1 MGRATHGS
9 VKLAWSMR
17 TSRFFSDMM
26 EFNAVGGKQSM
37 KQALGALLGADSSV
51 EMERMQVELWRN
63 MPALEKARAVEQV
76 SRSVRELSMA
86 GIRSRHP
93 SASEKEC
100 RLRYAVLT
108 LGRSLACEAYPEA
121 GRLSDL

>member
-1 MGRATHGS
+1 
-9 VKLAWSMR
+9 MR

-26 EFNAVGGKQSM
+26 EFNAAGGKQSM
-37 KQALGALLGADSSV
+37 KQAPGALLGADSSV

-63 MPALEKARAVEQV
+63 MPALEKARAVGQV

-93 SASEKEC
+93 SASKKEC
-100 RLRYAVLT
+100 SLRYAVLT
-108 LGRSLACEAYPEA
+108 LGRSLACQAYPEV